1 MFYIY
6 IYIYIYVFKS
16 LFVFVCAGS
25 FAAACRRSPVGG
37 KQGLL
42 FGCGHLAVVAS
53 LVVEHGL

>member
-1 MFYIY
+1 M
-6 IYIYIYVFKS
+6 YVFKS

-42 FGCGHLAVVAS
+42 FGCGHLTVVAS